1 MESDKMMGEIEKAKA
16 LGLPLWADALSDAVF
31 IHDWQGRIFF
41 SNQVGCSWLGV
52 DQAAVGSV
60 NLFAEVSLDVCRL
73 RERLNQ
79 SGELSFELQ
88 LSDGRFLDIRA
99 YANLFPF
106 DGEEIVVS
114 IARDVTAPKALE
126 RINSES
132 EEWFRTLF
140 HIAPNPYFL
149 YDLGGT
155 ILDSNTMTA
164 NMVGCKKGELVGRD
178 FFALKLI
185 PMSQFPKA
193 LALLATNAMGKGTG
207 PDEFDLHRPDGT
219 VIPIEVTTSVI
230 TRDNKKI
237 VVAVANDISA
247 KRAAAETERDYSRKL
262 AALVSQKTTELQQRN
277 TDLLLEIA
285 EREKAEKTI
294 TAYQKTITAMLDSII
309 AGVIL
314 VDPQTHI
321 IRKCNKKAEQLFGR
335 SEQELVG
342 KQCHRFIC
350 PAMAGKCPVTDLGH
364 TIDSSERI
372 LLNQLGA
379 AVPILK
385 TVVPIVIE
393 GENYLIES
401 FIDLSNIK
409 QAEQALL
416 HSSFHDSLTGTYN
429 RTYFQKRVQ
438 ELQQHPVAGMGVI
451 IIDAD
456 GLKTINDSFGHD
468 KGDYLLSTIAGI
480 LQRSVST
487 TDIVART
494 GGDEFAVLALGGG
507 EEKILRIIGTIQQL
521 IAKHNQDSNLEIS
534 LSIGYATGNDG
545 RGDNLET
552 MIKKADDDMC
562 RQKLLHR
569 HSARN
574 AIVSTLRKTL
584 AERDSQTDSHS
595 GRVIDMVT
603 AVAQALSLNENS
615 LAGLKLLAEFH
626 DIGKIGIP
634 DEILRKP
641 GKLTAEELSTMRRHP
656 EIGHR
661 IANSAMVLHE
671 ISDWIL
677 LHHEWWNGQGYP
689 LGLQGDKIPL
699 ECRILAIADAYDA
712 MMSDRPYRQAMS
724 QTAAIAELR
733 RFAGV
738 QFDPEL
744 VDLFLRVAIDRDC

>member
-1 MESDKMMGEIEKAKA
+1 MQSYKMLGGSEKSSRVE
-16 LGLPLWADALSDAVF
+16 LPPWTEVLSDLVF
-31 IHDWQGRIFF
+31 LHDWQGRIITC
-41 SNQVGCSWLGV
+41 NQAACSWLGA
-52 DQAAVGSV
+52 DKEGVGNL
-60 NLFAEVSLDVCRL
+60 NLFESLSIDPCSL
-73 RERLNQ
+73 REKLNS
-79 SGELSFELQ
+79 SGTISFQ
-88 LSDGRFLDIRA
+88 MKLSDGRCLDISV
-99 YANLFPF
+99 YADLFPF
-106 DGEEIVVS
+106 DEEKNVIS
-114 IARDVTAPKALE
+114 IARYSTVSKALE
-126 RINSES
+126 RINAES
-132 EEWFRTLF
+132 EGWFHTLF
-140 HIAPNPYFL
+140 NIAPNPYFL
-149 YDLGGT
+149 YDLSGT
-155 ILDSNTMTA
+155 ILEGNTMTV
-164 NMVGCKKGELVGRD
+164 NMVGVKKGDLVGSN

-185 PMSQFPKA
+185 PMWQFPKA
-193 LALLATNAMGKGTG
+193 LAVLATNAMGKGTG
-207 PDEFDLHRPDGT
+207 QDEFDLHRPDGT
-219 VIPIEVTTSVI
+219 VVPIEITTRVI

-247 KRAAAETERDYSRKL
+247 KKIATAKEMDYSRKL
-262 AALVSQKTTELQQRN
+262 ARIVAQKTAALQQRN
-277 TDLLLEIA
+277 TELLLEIE

-294 TAYQKTITAMLDSII
+294 SAYQKTLTAMLDSII

-314 VDPQTHI
+314 VDPKTHI
-321 IRKCNKKAEQLFGR
+321 IRKCNKKAEELFGR

-342 KQCHRFIC
+342 KQCHSYIC
-350 PAMAGKCPVTDLGH
+350 PSMAGKCPVTDRGQ

-372 LLNQLGA
+372 LINQLGA

-393 GENYLIES
+393 GENFLLES
-401 FIDLSNIK
+401 FIDLTNIK

-416 HSSFHDSLTGTYN
+416 HSTFHDSLTGTYN
-429 RTYFQKRVQ
+429 RTYFQKRVP
-438 ELQQHPVAGMGVI
+438 ELQQNPVAGIGVI

-468 KGDYLLSTIAGI
+468 KGDYLLLTIAGI

-487 TDIVART
+487 ADIVART
-494 GGDEFAVLALGGG
+494 GGDEFAVLVLGGG
-507 EEKILRIIGTIQQL
+507 EEKVLRIIGTIQQL

-545 RGDNLET
+545 MGDNLET
-552 MIKKADDDMC
+552 MIKKADDDMY

-584 AERDSQTDSHS
+584 SERDSQTDSHS
-595 GRVIDMVT
+595 GRLIDMVT
-603 AVAQALSLNENS
+603 AMAQALSMNENS

-671 ISDWIL
+671 ISEWIL
-677 LHHEWWNGQGYP
+677 LHHEWWNGEGYP

-712 MMSDRPYRQAMS
+712 MTSDRPYRQAMS
-724 QTAAIAELR
+724 QTAAIAELQ

-744 VDLFLRVAIDRDC
+744 VDLFLRVAIVRDC